1 MAMDSKDLVVKY
13 LTDNEEGM
21 RNVITWFL
29 NEVMQRE
36 ADELAGAR
44 RYERTG
50 SRRTYR
56 NGTRSRSL
64 KSRYGSLSLDKPLLR
79 DIPFKTQVFERY
91 SRVEKALENAIIES
105 YLQRVSTSKI
115 QITGKESALPIFL
128 NVSIMNSNVDIGPL
142 GHFVMILPC

>member
-1 MAMDSKDLVVKY
+1 MEEYRAMNSKDLVVNY

-36 ADELAGAR
+36 ADELTGAG

-56 NGTRSRSL
+56 NGNKKKTE
-64 KSRYGSLSLDKPLLR
+64 R
-79 DIPFKTQVFERY
+79 DP
-91 SRVEKALENAIIES
+91 
-105 YLQRVSTSKI
+105 
-115 QITGKESALPIFL
+115 
-128 NVSIMNSNVDIGPL
+128 
-142 GHFVMILPC
+142 